1 MIQVTYQLNNQSGDQ
16 VDLIIIPDIYPTK
29 EPITAPVF
37 GDSIRYTSIFTRAI
51 HIVYSSISISDDP
64 NNHPSQV
71 TIIKPP
77 IAPSETPTKDPYNV
91 PK

>member
-16 VDLIIIPDIYPTK
+16 VDFIIIPDIYPTK

-37 GDSIRYTSIFTRAI
+37 GGSIRDSIGF
-51 HIVYSSISISDDP
+51 
-64 NNHPSQV
+64 
-71 TIIKPP
+71 P
-77 IAPSETPTKDPYNV
+77 IAMPSGDPIGSLIYDPTKYSYEVPIINISSSPSETPTKYPSCV